1 MGVKQECFHV
11 ADFYQLA
18 PIRSLD
24 TNGFV
29 AGDCQHVGV
38 LIRLEPGTQSLI
50 ATIHGISHNPRDGNM
65 SMVDALDHL
74 SGQLTLCLETNGIR
88 NTRLLR
94 ALTILYPFQRKVEFT
109 VDERMAFRRHV
120 AEYVE

>member
-1 MGVKQECFHV
+1 MGSC
-11 ADFYQLA
+11 AY
-18 PIRSLD
+18 
-24 TNGFV
+24 
-29 AGDCQHVGV
+29 DCQHVGV

-50 ATIHGISHNPRDGNM
+50 APIHGISHDPRDGNM

-88 NTRLLR
+88 NIRLLR

-109 VDERMAFRRHV
+109 VDERMAFGRHV
-120 AEYVE
+120 AEKDPDLTVFEISGGPAILLFYAR